1 MDNTRR
7 KKKVLIISIS
17 SLVAAMAVIGL
28 IIFIVIA
35 NKTSINL
42 NDYLTISYT
51 GYDGVGEADYDINYK
66 KLIEDYSEELD
77 LDSESAKIT
86 FEFVLEE
93 CVSGELNKEEGL
105 SNGDNI
111 SFKWSVNSKV
121 FEEKYGCTLD
131 YEDVAEKVSGL
142 QEAVAYDPF
151 ENLHVSFNGMAPSG
165 KVKMDTTDIEY
176 YWLKYTATPS
186 DGLKNGDMVKVTVE
200 YDDDTEK
207 YCLENGIKLVST
219 EKEYTVDG
227 LSAYVTDL
235 AEIPDEQLT
244 KMKNQAEDTFKAYVA
259 ANWAEV
265 ESLKAMDFL
274 GCYLLNAK
282 GDVGYGQAENYLFL
296 IYKIDVSNSQGNLS
310 YYYYT
315 RFDSLYISGDGDFV
329 VDILNYRVPKG
340 SATYYFDK
348 WYQTGEVFTEG
359 NYYYLGY
366 RTLDAIYNACVT
378 ENIEKYTYKTN
389 VNEQ

>member
-151 ENLHVSFNGMAPSG
+151 ENLHVSFDGMAPSG

-282 GDVGYGQAENYLFL
+282 GDVGYGQAEN
-296 IYKIDVSNSQGNLS
+296 
-310 YYYYT
+310 
-315 RFDSLYISGDGDFV
+315 
-329 VDILNYRVPKG
+329 
-340 SATYYFDK
+340 
-348 WYQTGEVFTEG
+348 
-359 NYYYLGY
+359 
-366 RTLDAIYNACVT
+366 
-378 ENIEKYTYKTN
+378 
-389 VNEQ
+389 